1 MVHGM
6 GKLEGNADN
15 VRGSL
20 IPQYLVLRR
29 VPMRYR
35 RILPL
40 TVMKR
45 FQCIVIGSAP
55 GVLTVAITD
64 RQNTPVIESLRR
76 FTGKAIFPVLI
87 DPTRMR
93 LLIQRIERYEQYRVA
108 TYISADRDARKTK
121 YYQYAML
128 RLEICSIAVLLSS
141 QMTKRL

>member
-1 MVHGM
+1 M
-6 GKLEGNADN
+6 GTMKDIADN

-20 IPQYLVLRR
+20 IPQLYVLRR

-45 FQCIVIGSAP
+45 FQCIVVGSAP

-64 RQNTPVIESLRR
+64 RQNTSVIESLRR
-76 FTGKAIFPVLI
+76 FTGQAIFPVLI

-93 LLIQRIERYEQYRVA
+93 LLIQRIERYEQSRGVFCSRVGSD
-108 TYISADRDARKTK
+108 TRKVG
-121 YYQYAML
+121 YYQFSML
-128 RLEICSIAVLLSS
+128 RIQVGSIVMLLSC
-141 QMTKRL
+141 QKKRLL